1 MDRTRVFVERTGR
14 RIAPFDDPI
23 DETPVLNR
31 PLREWQA
38 EAFADGGFVVSP
50 ALEPPCLVVPDT
62 LFASGSALRA
72 FVDAARGEDAVL
84 VLKHSAFAEMTTPV
98 QPGVRQVDEGYLFE
112 AIRFISGSD
121 AAPRPVV
128 VDPLERVIEFRL
140 PGQYTGV
147 EDMRIGLPRL
157 PVMTLH
163 HWVHILWVNQ
173 MAAGYEAMASPMRG
187 TILRVL
193 WAVLR
198 ARSVNRWKVLKRLSK
213 RGKKCDIHPTALIE
227 GSTLGDGVTV
237 GPNARV
243 LFSRVGDGTTI
254 MSGAQVEY
262 SVLGERSWVS
272 QDTVL
277 RFSVLYPDALAGYF
291 LQLSVM
297 GRHSMTVGAAILDLN
312 VERATRVEL
321 DGALHSTGQQF
332 LGSAFGHR
340 SRVGAGIFLSTGR
353 AIPNDYLL
361 LGDTRQVL
369 SKVPPGLA
377 DAGPL
382 VVVDGVVRPL
392 RETES
397 AAAD

>member
-1 MDRTRVFVERTGR
+1 MDTIRVFVEPTGR

-23 DETPVLNR
+23 GETPVLNR
-31 PLREWQA
+31 PLRAWQA

-50 ALEPPCLVVPDT
+50 TLEPPCLVVPDT

-72 FVDAARGEDAVL
+72 FVDAAGGDDAVL
-84 VLKHSAFAEMTTPV
+84 VLKHSEFAKMTTPV
-98 QPGVRQVDEGYLFE
+98 QPRVSEVDEGYLFE
-112 AIRFISGSD
+112 AVRYVSGRD
-121 AAPRPVV
+121 GIPQRVV
-128 VDPLERVIEFRL
+128 VDPLERVINFRL

-147 EDMRIGLPRL
+147 QDVRIGLPRR

-187 TILRVL
+187 TVLRVL

-198 ARSVNRWKVLKRLSK
+198 ARSVNRWKVLRRLST
-213 RGKKCDIHPTALIE
+213 RGKRCDIHPTALIE

-243 LFSRVGDGTTI
+243 LFSRVGDGATI
-254 MSGAQVEY
+254 MAGAQVEY

-297 GRHSMTVGAAILDLN
+297 GRHSMTVGVAVLDLN

-321 DGALHSTGQQF
+321 DGALHSSGQQF

-353 AIPNDYLL
+353 MIPNDYLL

-369 SKVPPGLA
+369 ANIPPGLA

-382 VVVDGVVRPL
+382 VVADGVVRPL

-397 AAAD
+397 AAIE